1 LRPSAAEAEGR
12 PIEFLAS
19 HPATPDR
26 IRAAQAAARQFTA
39 PAAARD
45 RDAYLAG
52 VEGLV
57 YGEDPSEG
65 FVRGRRFLHPKL
77 GLTFTAPPGFSLE
90 NTPQAVL
97 GAKAG
102 GAQVLR
108 LDVVRVPA
116 EQTLA
121 AYLTSGWIENVDQSS
136 LENLTINGFSAATAI
151 ARGSPWTF
159 RIYAVRFG
167 SDVFRIIYA
176 AKGELREADAAFA
189 ESINTF
195 RRMSLAEIDSARP
208 LRIALVT
215 VARGD
220 SVEKLAERM
229 AVSDRKMERFRVLNG
244 LAPNAPVRPGERVKI
259 VVE

>member
-1 LRPSAAEAEGR
+1 
-12 PIEFLAS
+12 
-19 HPATPDR
+19 
-26 IRAAQAAARQFTA
+26 
-39 PAAARD
+39 
-45 RDAYLAG
+45 
-52 VEGLV
+52 
-57 YGEDPSEG
+57 
-65 FVRGRRFLHPKL
+65 
-77 GLTFTAPPGFSLE
+77 
-90 NTPQAVL
+90 
-97 GAKAG
+97 
-102 GAQVLR
+102 
-108 LDVVRVPA
+108 
-116 EQTLA
+116 
-121 AYLTSGWIENVDQSS
+121 
-136 LENLTINGFSAATAI
+136 
-151 ARGSPWTF
+151 
-159 RIYAVRFG
+159 VRFG